1 MSFLTKLYRILTLS
15 ATLKRAKLRI
25 SRIRVIRFLPKGIVT
40 LPCECN
46 SNVFHVKF
54 HVVDVEASAVLS
66 AQTCKDMPG
75 STCGNKF
82 TSATQHSKVSD

>member
-15 ATLKRAKLRI
+15 ATLKRAKL
-25 SRIRVIRFLPKGIVT
+25 VT

-46 SNVFHVKF
+46 SKVFHVKF

-75 STCGNKF
+75 STCENKL